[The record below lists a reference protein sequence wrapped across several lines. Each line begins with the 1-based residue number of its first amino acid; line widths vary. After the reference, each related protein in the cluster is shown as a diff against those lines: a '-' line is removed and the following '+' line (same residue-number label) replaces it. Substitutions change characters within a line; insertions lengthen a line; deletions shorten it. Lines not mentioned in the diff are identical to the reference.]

1 MSTALIKFGEAEGSS
16 ERRRAFVQACTAV
29 TIEQVRPSFLR
40 DLFWILT
47 MISTGLQLTHD
58 FVLNVAKSVTD
69 SRKKV
74 LEGIG
79 KGMAKLNAAHGQS

>member
-1 MSTALIKFGEAEGSS
+1 MSTTLIKIGEVEGSS

-29 TIEQVRPSFLR
+29 TIEQVHPSLR
-40 DLFWILT
+40 RDVFWILT
-47 MISTGLQLTHD
+47 TVSTGFQITHD

-74 LEGIG
+74 LEGVG
-79 KGMAKLNAAHGQS
+79 KGMAKLNTAHGQS

>member
-1 MSTALIKFGEAEGSS
+1 MSASLIKFGDAAGGVEQ
-16 ERRRAFVQACTAV
+16 RRTFVQACTAV
-29 TIEQVRPSFLR
+29 TIKQVRPSFSEVHS
-40 DLFWILT
+40 DLLT
-47 MISTGLQLTHD
+47 MTFHELQITHD

-74 LEGIG
+74 LEGVG

>member
-1 MSTALIKFGEAEGSS
+1 MSAALIKIGETGGSL
-16 ERRRAFVQACTAV
+16 EHRRAFMQACTAV
-29 TIEQVRPSFLR
+29 TIEQVHTSILFRVTFWFL
-40 DLFWILT
+40 T
-47 MISTGLQLTHD
+47 TGLQITHD

-74 LEGIG
+74 LEGVG